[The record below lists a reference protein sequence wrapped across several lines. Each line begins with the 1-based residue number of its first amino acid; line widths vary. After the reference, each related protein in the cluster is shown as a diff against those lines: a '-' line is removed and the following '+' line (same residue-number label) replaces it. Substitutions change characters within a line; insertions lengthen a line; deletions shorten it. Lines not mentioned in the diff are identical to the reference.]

1 MDTAT
6 PQQQS
11 KFEPPRHRP
20 NEPVRVD
27 VHRRHDDPEPQHQGP
42 SPERLRATLTDA
54 LHADLAT
61 DLDRVR
67 RLANWMDARFSI
79 AGVRFGLDGLIGLIP
94 GVGDTISALVSLYP
108 LAVARRH
115 GLGKWVQGKILGNI
129 AVDWLVGLV
138 PLLGDVFD
146 VGYKA
151 NLRNL
156 RALERAA
163 ERRGV
168 VPPVVEGVSVAHPG
182 EGR

>member
-1 MDTAT
+1 MDTVTRQSTFRPPST
-6 PQQQS
+6 PDD
-11 KFEPPRHRP
+11 
-20 NEPVRVD
+20 PVRVD
-27 VHRRHDDPEPQHQGP
+27 VRRHPPDDPP
-42 SPERLRATLTDA
+42 SPAPSLEGLREAVNNA
-54 LHADLAT
+54 IHADLAT

-94 GVGDTISALVSLYP
+94 GIGDTVTALVSLYP

-115 GLGKWVQGKILGNI
+115 KLGRWAQGKILGNI
-129 AVDWLVGLV
+129 ALDWLVGLV
-138 PLLGDVFD
+138 PLVGDLFD

-156 RALERAA
+156 RVIERAA

-168 VPPVVEGVSVAHPG
+168 VPPVVDAVSVAPSTG